1 MMNFAKRSGLSYAAI
16 RKLAMGG
23 KLPHVKVGN
32 RYMIH
37 IEKVL
42 PPYQNSLIE
51 RVVHNE
57 WII

>member
-1 MMNFAKRSGLSYAAI
+1 MFETMMNFAKRSGLSYAAI

-37 IEKVL
+37 IEKGL
-42 PPYQNSLIE
+42 AALSKLAD
-51 RVVHNE
+51 
-57 WII
+57 